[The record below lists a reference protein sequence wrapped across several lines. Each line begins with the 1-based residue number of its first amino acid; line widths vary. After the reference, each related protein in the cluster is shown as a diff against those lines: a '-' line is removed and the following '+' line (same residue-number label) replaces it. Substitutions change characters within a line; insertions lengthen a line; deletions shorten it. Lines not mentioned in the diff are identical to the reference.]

1 MIPTFLTVAE
11 AKIIVASRSILKSTE
26 LFFVRDGGPVIR
38 ISVLPKFRLRKF
50 ECSHSFNSLTQEE
63 SEDFTCSES
72 G

>member
-26 LFFVRDGGPVIR
+26 LFFVGDGGPVIR

-50 ECSHSFNSLTQEE
+50 ECSHSNSLTQEE
-63 SEDFTCSES
+63 SEDLTCSES